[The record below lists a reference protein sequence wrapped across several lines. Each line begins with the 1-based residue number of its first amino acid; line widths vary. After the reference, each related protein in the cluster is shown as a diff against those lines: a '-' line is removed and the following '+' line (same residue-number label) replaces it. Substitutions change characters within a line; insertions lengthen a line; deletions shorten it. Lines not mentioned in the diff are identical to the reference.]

1 MKNLLI
7 YKLRFIFIYLF
18 CTISICTV
26 VQASVNKASLISVE
40 PVFRQQNLK
49 TTEIVNLI
57 NHYNDIFASETKMA
71 NWPNAAYDC
80 AAFLYIPIQYGYDT
94 KNQEIIKR
102 LQVLFTYERLLTIKN
117 RADIDDL
124 SKRTFYFTVSEYL
137 RRSGIRGDAEKT
149 KMFNFIKKEILN
161 YWNNAYANIWEAE
174 SRKFY
179 GVKQRVEFL
188 LTGEY
193 NGDMSYYSAFTDLE
207 LYIMGTGVSL
217 SLIEK
222 DASLTATRDLINIKN
237 SFYKVM
243 QKKVVFQDNVWY
255 LQPNVWKDHPNFQ
268 DVVLKKNQNVNWDAS
283 HFSRMPAYLHILK
296 LAFQSDTTKFQY
308 LDKLNT
314 LLSRQLLNNIAMYNP
329 KDGIYTFNNF
339 VDGNNSNFR
348 SNLKKGDKGL
358 SPSEDYTHIF
368 YGWWKMLNTNEVNM
382 MYDKISLKYSYYSNQ
397 NPFIND
403 NKGYFQ
409 EIVNLK

>member
-18 CTISICTV
+18 CTISICSM
-26 VQASVNKASLISVE
+26 VQASVSKRSLISVD

-80 AAFLYIPIQYGYDT
+80 AAFLYIPIQYGFDT

-149 KMFNFIKKEILN
+149 KMFNFLKKEILN

-179 GVKQRVEFL
+179 GVKQRVEYL
-188 LTGEY
+188 LSGEY

-222 DASLTATRDLINIKN
+222 DASLTATRDLINIRN
-237 SFYKVM
+237 LFYQVM

-268 DVVLKKNQNVNWDAS
+268 DVVLKRNQSVNWDAS
-283 HFSRMPAYLHILK
+283 HFSRMPAYLYILK
-296 LAFQSDTTKFQY
+296 LAFQSDNTKFNY

-314 LLSRQLLNNIAMYNP
+314 LLSKQLLNNIAVYNP
-329 KDGIYTFNNF
+329 KDGTYSFNNF

-358 SPSEDYTHIF
+358 LPSEDYTHIF
-368 YGWWKMLNTNEVNM
+368 YGWWKMLNTSEVNM
-382 MYDKISLKYSYYSNQ
+382 MYEKISLKYSFYSTQ
-397 NPFIND
+397 NPYVNE

>member
-7 YKLRFIFIYLF
+7 YKLRFVFIYLF
-18 CTISICTV
+18 CTISICPV
-26 VQASVNKASLISVE
+26 VQASVSKTSLMSVE

-179 GVKQRVEFL
+179 GVKQRVQYL

-207 LYIMGTGVSL
+207 LYIMATGVSL

-222 DASLTATRDLINIKN
+222 DASITATRDLINIRN
-237 SFYKVM
+237 SFYQVM

-255 LQPNVWKDHPNFQ
+255 LQPNVWKDHPNYQ
-268 DVVLKKNQNVNWDAS
+268 DVVLKKNQSVNWDAS
-283 HFSRMPAYLHILK
+283 HFSRMPAYLYLLK

-314 LLSRQLLNNIAMYNP
+314 LLSKQLLNNIAMYNP
-329 KDGIYTFNNF
+329 KDGIYAFNNF

-348 SNLKKGDKGL
+348 SNLKKGEKGL

-382 MYDKISLKYSYYSNQ
+382 MYDRISLKYSYYSSQ
-397 NPFIND
+397 NPYIND